1 MKALGGGRPEKI
13 KGPCKIP
20 NCGRAEETGKY
31 HRLIKF
37 QPEIRNTIITSSD
50 SKLSNNS
57 VVYNKCFTNLKR
69 QPDLKKKKLKPK
81 CIIPDCPDDSV
92 TNFGGNKDDFFE
104 RFGTSE
110 CTGLYGNDMTI
121 SLCNKHNM
129 QLFHFSKKCTL
140 CNSRIPTGK
149 VRHCQE
155 PELLLIYWSEIFPGE
170 SINITKDDRNC
181 EGCCFAFQTLKKQ
194 NSGGSSDTQLKTF
207 LGDHSPSE
215 CKEHKYP
222 IDCALHCTYSHLASA
237 LLNGSVILLPEL
249 FAFFEK
255 CLLIYQ
261 TGHSVPDSQIP
272 KKICTLASILFDI
285 KYVRSLFM
293 SYIQKIKKA

>member
-92 TNFGGNKDDFFE
+92 TNFGGNKYDF
-104 RFGTSE
+104 
-110 CTGLYGNDMTI
+110 LNV
-121 SLCNKHNM
+121 L
-129 QLFHFSKKCTL
+129 
-140 CNSRIPTGK
+140 
-149 VRHCQE
+149 
-155 PELLLIYWSEIFPGE
+155 ELL
-170 SINITKDDRNC
+170 NV
-181 EGCCFAFQTLKKQ
+181 
-194 NSGGSSDTQLKTF
+194 
-207 LGDHSPSE
+207 
-215 CKEHKYP
+215 
-222 IDCALHCTYSHLASA
+222 LACMEM
-237 LLNGSVILLPEL
+237 I
-249 FAFFEK
+249 
-255 CLLIYQ
+255 
-261 TGHSVPDSQIP
+261 
-272 KKICTLASILFDI
+272 
-285 KYVRSLFM
+285 
-293 SYIQKIKKA
+293 